1 MFLHARYY
9 ATFARVR
16 FGQSACCWC
25 INQPFSGTVAEI
37 KVDHQLS
44 NQMSEVSVYFQKVKK
59 SWSTHIPKGLMYIA
73 YIHYYMFV
81 HVYGKCSLWQEQQVR
96 DVWKLGMPKNS
107 QCKVSG
113 LSLKQRKM
121 KPLLL
126 KTTHPC
132 AMIKLSVAYHSR
144 WSYLSGCR
152 WLFGM
157 CIHTS
162 ESI

>member
-59 SWSTHIPKGLMYIA
+59 SWSTHIPKGLMYI
-73 YIHYYMFV
+73 YSIYSLL
-81 HVYGKCSLWQEQQVR
+81 HVRSCLWKMQPMAR
-96 DVWKLGMPKNS
+96 TAS
-107 QCKVSG
+107 SG
-113 LSLKQRKM
+113 CLETRHAQKFPMQSIRVEFEAKENEAS
-121 KPLLL
+121 
-126 KTTHPC
+126 TTHPC